1 MTRNKKS
8 VAAGLSL
15 MVMVSAV
22 VGCSGPAKVTKTTP
36 PSPGIAGADTLP
48 ATVKMKAVAKEPEQA
63 VLTGKVTEVINVQS
77 YTYLLVEKDG
87 KKGWAAIPA
96 TEVKVGDQV
105 DLIPG
110 VDMGE
115 FTSTSLKRTFEN
127 IHFSAGLKQAGGNK
141 AAGLPPGHPKTPAAA
156 AALPP
161 GHPKTDGAAGASPLS
176 APAASL
182 ITGKVVET
190 ANAGGYT
197 YLCLEKDGK
206 KTWAAI
212 PATDVAVGK
221 ELSILPGSEMTDF
234 NSPTLKR
241 TFDKIIFS
249 PGPSGK

>member
-1 MTRNKKS
+1 MRRNKKS
-8 VAAGLSL
+8 AAAGLSL
-15 MVMVSAV
+15 MLMVSAV
-22 VGCSGPAKVTKTTP
+22 TGCAGPTKTTKTAP
-36 PSPGIAGADTLP
+36 NQ
-48 ATVKMKAVAKEPEQA
+48 MKAAATETEQA
-63 VLTGKVTEVINVQS
+63 VLTGKVAEVINVQS
-77 YTYLLVEKDG
+77 YTYLLVEKDD
-87 KKGWAAIPA
+87 KKGWAAIPSA
-96 TEVKVGDQV
+96 DIKVGDQV

-115 FTSTSLKRTFEN
+115 FTSTSLKRTFPN
-127 IHFSAGLKQAGGNK
+127 IHFSAGLKKAGGNT

-156 AALPP
+156 AAMPP
-161 GHPKTDGAAGASPLS
+161 GHPKTDGAAAPAPSV
-176 APAASL
+176 PAASL

-212 PATDVAVGK
+212 PATDVSVGK
-221 ELSILPGSEMTDF
+221 EMSILPGSEMTDF